1 MTDKNEILEML
12 ANATLADL
20 LDEWELLQTY
30 GGDAEYS
37 AAVEAEIAKR
47 TK

>member
-20 LDEWELLQTY
+20 LEEWELLQTY
-30 GGDAEYS
+30 GGDAEY
-37 AAVEAEIAKR
+37 ADAVEAEIAKR